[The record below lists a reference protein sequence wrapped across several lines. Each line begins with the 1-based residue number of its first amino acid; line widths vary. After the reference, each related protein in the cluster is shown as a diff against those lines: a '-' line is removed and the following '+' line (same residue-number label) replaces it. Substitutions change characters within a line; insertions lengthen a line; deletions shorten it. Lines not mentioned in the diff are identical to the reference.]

1 MNKTAIAMMTIAVVI
16 VAGIASADPI
26 NITIPRENYS
36 GTSGWYGPQQDNS
49 VSPGCITGQAW
60 DLEGFYQS
68 GTTLTMVGG
77 WDFQSG
83 RAGSYSEPTG
93 DIFIDTDGDAQYGA
107 MGHRGAQHPAN
118 AIVSD
123 TFGYDYV
130 LHMDWAN
137 LSYEVFDITNGATV
151 QTSLRNETITWSS
164 DPWRY
169 AGGGVD
175 TQIAG
180 RVDYQT
186 RLRDGQVA
194 AAGYGNLQSDSTT
207 PYHNVASVDIS
218 WLLPYV
224 GGAGFTTHLTM
235 QCGNDNLMGHGVVP
249 EPSTMLLLGLGL
261 TGMLLR
267 KRFAA

>member
-1 MNKTAIAMMTIAVVI
+1 MKKTAIAMIAITVVMG
-16 VAGIASADPI
+16 AGIASADPI
-26 NITIPRENYS
+26 NITIPRENFS

-60 DLEGFYQS
+60 DLEGFYQE
-68 GTTLTMVGG
+68 GTTLAMVGG
-77 WDFQSG
+77 WDFQTG
-83 RAGSYSEPTG
+83 RASGYVEPTG

-107 MGHRGAQHPAN
+107 LDHQGTWHPAN
-118 AIVSD
+118 TTVND

-130 LHMDWAN
+130 MHVDWAN

-151 QTSLRNETITWSS
+151 QTSLRNEPINWSS

-175 TQIAG
+175 TGIAG
-180 RVDYQT
+180 RVEYQT
-186 RLRDGQVA
+186 GLTDAQTA
-194 AAGYGNLQSDSTT
+194 AAGYGALQSDSAA

-235 QCGNDNLMGHGVVP
+235 ACGNDNLMGHGVVP

-261 TGMLLR
+261 TGMMLR